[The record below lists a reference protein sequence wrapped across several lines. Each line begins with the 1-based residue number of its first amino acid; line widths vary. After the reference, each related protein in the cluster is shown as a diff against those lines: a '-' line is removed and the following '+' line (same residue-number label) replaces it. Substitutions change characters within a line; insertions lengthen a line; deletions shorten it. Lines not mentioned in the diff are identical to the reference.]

1 MTPTHFQRSSF
12 PENKRDK
19 ISVIHDGINTDL
31 IRMQKNAE
39 KITLYK
45 GCILTKDMK
54 VVTFVNRNIEPYRGC
69 HSFIRAIPEILKRNK
84 KAHIVIVGN
93 EKGVS
98 YGKAHYADCWR
109 DEFLREID
117 GRYDKNRL
125 HFVGQIP
132 YNKYLELLQFS
143 SCHVYL
149 TYPFV
154 LSWSL
159 LEAMAAGLPIVGSDT
174 EPVKE
179 VIKDGKNGYLVDFF
193 SCSEIAEQSE

>member
-1 MTPTHFQRSSF
+1 MG
-12 PENKRDK
+12 NK
-19 ISVIHDGINTDL
+19 
-31 IRMQKNAE
+31 
-39 KITLYK
+39 
-45 GCILTKDMK
+45 
-54 VVTFVNRNIEPYRGC
+54 
-69 HSFIRAIPEILKRNK
+69 
-84 KAHIVIVGN
+84 
-93 EKGVS
+93 KGVS

-193 SCSEIAEQSE
+193 SCSEIADKVSKVLDDKDLSNHLGQEASKLIIDNYDIDVCVPKQISLIKLVADRALR

>member
-1 MTPTHFQRSSF
+1 MLYQEFFYQARGFDFDFDSELQGTPDWEACASIRVKTANSLLNLESADWNVTPTHFQRSSF

-109 DEFLREID
+109 DEF
-117 GRYDKNRL
+117 
-125 HFVGQIP
+125 
-132 YNKYLELLQFS
+132 
-143 SCHVYL
+143 
-149 TYPFV
+149 
-154 LSWSL
+154 
-159 LEAMAAGLPIVGSDT
+159 
-174 EPVKE
+174 
-179 VIKDGKNGYLVDFF
+179 
-193 SCSEIAEQSE
+193 